1 MLTVKNWFLNKNF
14 DANERIAIANIEPTV
29 EKETEK
35 AVFLCWNTSYGKIKK
50 WIPKSCTE
58 ETTVKVEVDNTEI
71 KTATTR
77 DGRTLDVI
85 SDDGTFVVLSDG
97 KTYAKFTLK
106 F

>member
-1 MLTVKNWFLNKNF
+1 MTVKSWFLNKNF
-14 DANERIAIANIEPTV
+14 SANERIAIAGVEPTV

-35 AVFLCWNTSYGKIKK
+35 AVFLCWKTEYGNIKK
-50 WIPKSCTE
+50 WVPKSCTE
-58 ETTVKVEVDNTEI
+58 EKTVKVESDMTEI
-71 KTATTR
+71 KTATTK

-85 SDDGTFVVLSDG
+85 SDDGISVKLSDG